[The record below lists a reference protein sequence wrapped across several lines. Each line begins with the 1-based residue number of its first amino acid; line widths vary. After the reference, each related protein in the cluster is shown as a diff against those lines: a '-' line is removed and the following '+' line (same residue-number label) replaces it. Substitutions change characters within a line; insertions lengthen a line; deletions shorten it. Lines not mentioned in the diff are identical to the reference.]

1 MDCVRYPPTLVVLTR
16 ASSGVYR
23 FLRFTPLLS
32 APLVLS
38 LVRESSVCSTTE
50 RFPQRELAWGSLL
63 QGGRRAS
70 VDMLRAREEKRTMPT
85 RSHLTFLHRK
95 REQIQ
100 VLGDS
105 AAQKHAYLLTMD
117 IFRDPGR
124 EMIEHLVH
132 HWRILKA
139 SSYSRSESRISGR
152 RSPDSLEDTE
162 RGDERMGA
170 FVA

>member
-1 MDCVRYPPTLVVLTR
+1 
-16 ASSGVYR
+16 
-23 FLRFTPLLS
+23 
-32 APLVLS
+32 
-38 LVRESSVCSTTE
+38 
-50 RFPQRELAWGSLL
+50 
-63 QGGRRAS
+63 
-70 VDMLRAREEKRTMPT
+70 MPT
-85 RSHLTFLHRK
+85 RSPFTFLHRK

-170 FVA
+170 FVARLSESSRTDDVVFAAAFDGVFANVNKFTGDKQFKERGEIALEGGLS